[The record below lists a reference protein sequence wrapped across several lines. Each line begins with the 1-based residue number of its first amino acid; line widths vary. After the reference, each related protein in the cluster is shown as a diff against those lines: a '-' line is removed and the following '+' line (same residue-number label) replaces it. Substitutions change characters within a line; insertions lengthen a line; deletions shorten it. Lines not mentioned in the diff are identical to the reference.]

1 MTTTDDQA
9 DRLSTI
15 AVDAPVPAAAA
26 VFVDADVDV
35 RTDYAAAWVAEA
47 LRDVLAR
54 QDRAVLALVG
64 GSEVAR
70 AHAALVDQDVDWS
83 RVVVTQGDERAVPA
97 ESAHRNWRVIEPLV
111 DPLLADGRLPVDNV
125 VALPDLPAG
134 ATPADVEAA
143 LDDMRSR
150 VDHVDVALLA
160 AGPDGHCASLF
171 PGHPGLEATGTFT
184 VVDDSPKPP
193 PLRMSVTVGT
203 LAGADASLLLV
214 SGDDKATA
222 AAAIAAGGSLS
233 GAPGRVVHLARRG
246 VIVTDRVPEAGSA

>member
-1 MTTTDDQA
+1 MATTDDQP

-26 VFVDADVDV
+26 AFVDADVDV

-70 AHAALVDQDVDWS
+70 VHAALADQEVDWS
-83 RVVVTQGDERAVPA
+83 RVVITQGDERAVPA
-97 ESAHRNWRVIEPLV
+97 ESSERNWRVIERLV
-111 DPLLADGRLPVDNV
+111 DPLLADGRLPAD
-125 VALPDLPAG
+125 

-193 PLRMSVTVGT
+193 PLRMSATVGT

-246 VIVTDRVPEAGSA
+246 VIVTDRVPDAARA